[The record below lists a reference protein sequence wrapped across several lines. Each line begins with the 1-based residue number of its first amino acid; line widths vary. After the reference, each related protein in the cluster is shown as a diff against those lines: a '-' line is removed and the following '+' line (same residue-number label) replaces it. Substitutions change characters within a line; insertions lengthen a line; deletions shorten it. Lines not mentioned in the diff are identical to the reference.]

1 MFLIFSIQN
10 DEGSA
15 SCEELAV
22 SFGHCNVTGDSYV
35 LSPETGSTVSSSGD
49 GNETAAKASSGPRET
64 LNTLLNQCQIQPLG
78 RPWTD

>member
-22 SFGHCNVTGDSYV
+22 SFGHCNVMDDSYV

-49 GNETAAKASSGPRET
+49 GNELQA
-64 LNTLLNQCQIQPLG
+64 LLLG
-78 RPWTD
+78 RVKP